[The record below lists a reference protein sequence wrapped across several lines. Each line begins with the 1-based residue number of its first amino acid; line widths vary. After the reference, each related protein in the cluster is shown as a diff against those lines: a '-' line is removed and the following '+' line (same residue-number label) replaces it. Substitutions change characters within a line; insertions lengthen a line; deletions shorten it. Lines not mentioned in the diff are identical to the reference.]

1 MRSTYRTSGDKSSR
15 RRSEIVDRGDVLS
28 GRVAV
33 ELPVSLAEVVQG
45 VGEEIEQLAG
55 QAGLLIMRQVMEA
68 EIAARVGPKGRHD
81 PERAAYRW
89 GAQRGYAVLAGRK
102 VRLKRPRVR
111 DAEGR
116 EIALDSYARFQ
127 SPPRRQKSIVKQLI
141 HGVSTRKYERAI
153 EDFTAGYGISKS
165 AVSREFIEASRG
177 SLKALCERRIDEL
190 GRLVVLMMDG
200 IDFAGECIVVALGV
214 DEAGHKHILGLA
226 QGATENSTVVQ
237 QMLDDLVERGLD
249 TKRRMLIVLDGS
261 KALRKAVKKTFG
273 DGGLVQRCQ
282 LHKRR
287 NVLDLLADEY
297 KRSAD
302 QRIRTAHSMKDYGKA
317 KDQLLKTVA
326 WLESINPS
334 AAASLR
340 EGLEETLTVHRL
352 CVPEQLRRSLQSTNL
367 IESAIHTTR
376 TLTNRVKQ
384 WRGKDMRL
392 RWSASGLLAAEKRFR
407 RVRGY
412 KLMASLI
419 EALDGINAVIAD
431 QSEAA

>member
-1 MRSTYRTSGDKSSR
+1 
-15 RRSEIVDRGDVLS
+15 LS

-55 QAGLLIMRQVMEA
+55 QAGLLIMHQVMEA

-102 VRLKRPRVR
+102 VRLHRPRVR

-190 GRLVVLMMDG
+190 GRLVVLMIDG

-226 QGATENSTVVQ
+226 RHARPTVGSQRLVGWQDEFDQFPQVIRDFAESTP
-237 QMLDDLVERGLD
+237 LLEFLAHR
-249 TKRRMLIVLDGS
+249 IVLHDVTMFLS
-261 KALRKAVKKTFG
+261 ALTHRRH
-273 DGGLVQRCQ
+273 QR
-282 LHKRR
+282 
-287 NVLDLLADEY
+287 
-297 KRSAD
+297 S
-302 QRIRTAHSMKDYGKA
+302 
-317 KDQLLKTVA
+317 
-326 WLESINPS
+326 
-334 AAASLR
+334 
-340 EGLEETLTVHRL
+340 
-352 CVPEQLRRSLQSTNL
+352 
-367 IESAIHTTR
+367 
-376 TLTNRVKQ
+376 
-384 WRGKDMRL
+384 
-392 RWSASGLLAAEKRFR
+392 
-407 RVRGY
+407 
-412 KLMASLI
+412 
-419 EALDGINAVIAD
+419 
-431 QSEAA
+431 